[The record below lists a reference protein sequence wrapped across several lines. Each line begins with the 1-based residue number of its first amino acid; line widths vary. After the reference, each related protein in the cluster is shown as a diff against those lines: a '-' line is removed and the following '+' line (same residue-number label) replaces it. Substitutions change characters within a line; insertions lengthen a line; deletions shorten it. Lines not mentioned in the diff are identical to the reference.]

1 MVRIRWKLTAAPGL
15 VLRFLKWHLYRFRVA
30 VKSLFYNHF
39 TDHSYIVDICMEP
52 IFSFVDNF
60 AKILGPI
67 CVFVVCSLTVSVVVI
82 AYCLGIP
89 HWWERSPAVT
99 VMLLITGHWLLGNIC
114 FHYYMAAVVSPGF
127 PPEGALIPE
136 AASICKKC
144 IAPKPP
150 RTHHCSVCNRCVLK
164 MDHHCP
170 WLNNCVGHFNHR
182 YFFLYMVFTC
192 LGVLFVIVFGFQLA
206 YSEIWLEPDDGEE
219 EELEGHPVRFNNSVW
234 IPVTEMMVEL
244 SSSLDE
250 GKEEIHPKHQRS
262 WRKNCM
268 LYMAF
273 VNVGVLIALGSL
285 MMWHARLITRGETS
299 IEAHINKQET
309 KRLAALNKVYRNPYN
324 FGPRRNWRYFLGMIR
339 GRGWR
344 HVLLP
349 SSHKPLGDGL
359 TWRSVHSD
367 SEHDSDDDGDDG
379 DNGLSY
385 TKDP

>member
-60 AKILGPI
+60 AKILGP
-67 CVFVVCSLTVSVVVI
+67 
-82 AYCLGIP
+82 
-89 HWWERSPAVT
+89 
-99 VMLLITGHWLLGNIC
+99 
-114 FHYYMAAVVSPGF
+114 
-127 PPEGALIPE
+127 GALIPE

-192 LGVLFVIVFGFQLA
+192 LGVLFVIIFGFQLA

-309 KRLAALNKVYRNPYN
+309 KRLAALNKVYKNPYN
-324 FGPRRNWRYFLGMIR
+324 FGPRRNWRYFLGMVR